1 MGNRNIKFMQES
13 PSEKVPLVAAKTTI
27 SESGKRHF
35 KDMKKDYEKLK
46 KEFMEK
52 STQQIQELLAK
63 LSQCKTEQEKIQINN
78 TIDLIKKEM
87 ENYSKQKKLA
97 PPKKEKI
104 IAPPVPHNK
113 PNYPNKKYEAGL
125 EEITKELQ
133 NYIALIAKL
142 KVIIHLHIDCDTY

>member
-87 ENYSKQKKLA
+87 ENYSKWKKLA
-97 PPKKEKI
+97 PP
-104 IAPPVPHNK
+104 APHNK

-133 NYIALIAKL
+133 NYTALIAKL
-142 KVIIHLHIDCDTY
+142 KVIIHLHIDCDTH